1 MPKLKLTKTAL
12 KAQTDDLKRFT
23 RFLPTLQLKKQQ
35 LQLELR
41 KSQALLDANRKAFEA
56 ARHKI
61 ARWSALFGDPGSV
74 EFFSGAIRIA
84 GVDAG
89 EDNIAG
95 VIVPVFDKLEFELAE
110 LDLFAT
116 DFYTTEGVK
125 AVCELLSLVAAGRV
139 LERRYELLAHE
150 LRTTTQRV
158 NLFEKV
164 KIPECRENIRKI
176 RIYISDQETSAVARS
191 KLAKNKAQASDGE
204 GESAA

>member
-35 LQLELR
+35 LQLEMR
-41 KSQALLDANRKAFEA
+41 KSQALLDANRRDFEVA
-56 ARHKI
+56 QARI
-61 ARWSALFGDPGSV
+61 SRWAALFGDPGSV
-74 EFFSGAIRIA
+74 ELFSRAVRIT
-84 GVDAG
+84 GVDEG

-95 VIVPVFDKLEFELAE
+95 VIVPVFNKLEFELKP

-116 DFYTTEGVK
+116 DFYATEGVK
-125 AVCELLSLVAAGRV
+125 AVCELLSLLAAGRV
-139 LERRYELLAHE
+139 LERQHQLLAHE

-164 KIPECRENIRKI
+164 KIPECSDNIRKI
-176 RIYISDQETSAVARS
+176 RIYIRDQETSAVARC
-191 KLAKNKAQASDGE
+191 KLAKSKAQAGSGE

>member
-12 KAQTDDLKRFT
+12 KAQTDELKRFT

-35 LQLELR
+35 LQLEMR
-41 KSQALLDANRKAFEA
+41 KSQALLDANEKAFEA
-56 ARHKI
+56 ARHRI
-61 ARWSALFGDPGSV
+61 ARWSALFGDSGAV
-74 EFFSGAIRIA
+74 EFFTRAIRIT
-84 GVDAG
+84 GVDEG

-95 VIVPVFDKLEFELAE
+95 VIVPVFNRLEFELAD

-116 DFYTTEGVK
+116 DFYVSEAVN
-125 AVCELLSLVAAGRV
+125 AVCELLSLVEASRI
-139 LERRYELLAHE
+139 LRRQHALLAHE

-176 RIYISDQETSAVARS
+176 RIYISDQETSAVARC
-191 KLAKNKAQASDGE
+191 KLAKGKAQAAEQE
-204 GESAA
+204 GGNAA